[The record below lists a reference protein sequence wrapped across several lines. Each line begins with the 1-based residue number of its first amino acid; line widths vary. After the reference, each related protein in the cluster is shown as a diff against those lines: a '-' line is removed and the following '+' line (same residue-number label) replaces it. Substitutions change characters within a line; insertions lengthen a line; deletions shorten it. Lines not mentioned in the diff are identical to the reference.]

1 MTRISMIAIVGALAV
16 AISVPAFAQKNGR
29 TAYGAATGTFEAC
42 ESQASALGMPHGQA
56 GHTEYVR
63 ECMGKRPR
71 NSNNA
76 ASGN

>member
-16 AISVPAFAQKNGR
+16 AISVPAFAQKSAR
-29 TAYGAATGTFEAC
+29 TAYGAPVGTFEAC
-42 ESQASALGMPHGQA
+42 ESKASALGMPHGQA